1 MASQKGDGQEVRRVL
16 EAHRLHD
23 GSYGDRRGQEWRG
36 GDPHVESHAAHPK
49 TQESWKLSSTI
60 SELSAQELLWA
71 SQVSCPGGVGQRL
84 AGEAPRRGSGSP

>member
-36 GDPHVESHAAHPK
+36 GDPHVESNAAHPK
-49 TQESWKLSSTI
+49 TQESWKLSSII
-60 SELSAQELLWA
+60 SESARELSWA
-71 SQVSCPGGVGQRL
+71 SQGSCPGGVGQRL
-84 AGEAPRRGSGSP
+84 VGEPPRRGSGST